1 MLDAMDEDVDDE
13 DDAKVARNFNAELYT
28 KHFES
33 IFEDLYDLNIKTWA
47 KASTA
52 DNCATNSKLARLLGL
67 PHVPC
72 SNHLLNPDVKKWVKE
87 DKALKNLIEN
97 IVRTMKQAKTQ
108 KNTAALSAETHLK
121 LVLHNET
128 RWSGIRSML
137 ACFVR
142 IRDQLIDVAETDG
155 CELEVE
161 ESGLFVRRC
170 KKYLLHK
177 EQFDTV
183 TKLLQTRLQ
192 PLNEARDLLED
203 IIKENEASHKRR
215 LATRSVLKDCTFV
228 PKRIRLQYEKLH
240 KNAAFESGVCK
251 IQDVKELTL
260 DEAAACESLLLV
272 NMANINDIENNANL
286 DKLQG
291 QDMKEGR
298 GKRPNKELQHRMK
311 T

>member
-1 MLDAMDEDVDDE
+1 MTTTQDKAEIKLLSVAPILDAMDEDVDDE

-108 KNTAALSAETHLK
+108 KNTTALSAETHLK

-142 IRDQLIDVAETDG
+142 IRD
-155 CELEVE
+155 
-161 ESGLFVRRC
+161 
-170 KKYLLHK
+170 
-177 EQFDTV
+177 
-183 TKLLQTRLQ
+183 
-192 PLNEARDLLED
+192 
-203 IIKENEASHKRR
+203 
-215 LATRSVLKDCTFV
+215 
-228 PKRIRLQYEKLH
+228 
-240 KNAAFESGVCK
+240 
-251 IQDVKELTL
+251 
-260 DEAAACESLLLV
+260 
-272 NMANINDIENNANL
+272 
-286 DKLQG
+286 
-291 QDMKEGR
+291 
-298 GKRPNKELQHRMK
+298 
-311 T
+311 